1 MIFQIVKDLVSELS
15 VINQTTDNICFK
27 YDIVY
32 SLINKERVLIQP
44 VISQFLISIIDSW
57 IIRKI
62 TLECEQTG
70 ATFFEV
76 LKKHTDVYE
85 KITAQLK
92 KLGVKDAE
100 TFFENPA
107 RYRGLAAE
115 KSRRLAEKYAE
126 LMKKL

>member
-1 MIFQIVKDLVSELS
+1 MKLGESGE
-15 VINQTTDNICFK
+15 NNGH
-27 YDIVY
+27 
-32 SLINKERVLIQP
+32 E
-44 VISQFLISIIDSW
+44 

-70 ATFFEV
+70 ATSFEV